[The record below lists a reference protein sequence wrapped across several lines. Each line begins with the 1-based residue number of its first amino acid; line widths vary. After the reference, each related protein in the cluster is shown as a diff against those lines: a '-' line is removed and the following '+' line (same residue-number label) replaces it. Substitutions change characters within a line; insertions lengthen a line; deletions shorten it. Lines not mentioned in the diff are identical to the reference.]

1 MKTSGVKAM
10 VREVLDTIQTP
21 YTEHVIDDVF
31 QAIERN
37 PKFLSRYRALC
48 DELGKTVVNNWCG
61 QWVAH
66 ALGKTGEVQVPSRSS
81 TLIGS
86 YSLLDADAAT
96 VARKPTED
104 EALQLMSEYYR
115 ANKDRLPTD
124 IRMHREAIVELIIAG
139 FSVQNAFFAV
149 MRSATTGVN

>member
-10 VREVLDTIQTP
+10 VHEVLETIQAP

-31 QAIERN
+31 QAIETN
-37 PKFLSRYRALC
+37 PKFLSRYHTLC

-66 ALGKTGEVQVPSRSS
+66 ALGKIGEVQVPSRRS

-86 YSLLDADAAT
+86 YSLLNTDAAT
-96 VARKPTED
+96 IARKPNEN
-104 EALQLMSEYYR
+104 EALQLMSDYYR
-115 ANKDRLPTD
+115 ANKARLPTD
-124 IRMHREAIVELIIAG
+124 IRLHRYAIVELLIAG
-139 FSVQNAFFAV
+139 ISAQDAFAAV
-149 MRSATTGVN
+149 MRPNSSNDN

>member
-10 VREVLDTIQTP
+10 VREVLETLQTP

-31 QAIERN
+31 QAIELNRR
-37 PKFLSRYRALC
+37 FLSRYHALC

-66 ALGKTGEVQVPSRSS
+66 ALGKTGEVQVPSRRS

-96 VARKPTED
+96 VARKPNED
-104 EALQLMSEYYR
+104 EALQLMSDYYR
-115 ANKDRLPTD
+115 ANKDRLPAD
-124 IRMHREAIVELIIAG
+124 IRLHRDAIVELIMAG
-139 FSVQNAFFAV
+139 VSAENAFSAV
-149 MRSATTGVN
+149 MRSDTTDVS

>member
-10 VREVLDTIQTP
+10 VREVLDSLQTP

-37 PKFLSRYRALC
+37 STFLSRYHALC
-48 DELGKTVVNNWCG
+48 EELGKTVVNNWCG

-66 ALGKTGEVQVPSRSS
+66 ALGKTGEVQVPSRRS

-96 VARKPTED
+96 VARKPNED
-104 EALQLMSEYYR
+104 EALQLMSDYYR

-124 IRMHREAIVELIIAG
+124 IRLHRDAIVELIIAG
-139 FSVQNAFFAV
+139 VSVQNAFSAV
-149 MRSATTGVN
+149 MRSVTAGVD